1 MNKYSIWGVKMAKFY
16 YAVKNGRNPGIY
28 STWAECENQV
38 KGFKEAKYKK
48 FKTYEE
54 ATSFIED
61 DDNQLKDGAK
71 TKEGSVVD
79 VNDIKDD
86 EVVAYVDGS
95 FSIETKTFSYGM
107 VIFTTEGKEVFS
119 GKDNHKD
126 LADMRN
132 VAGELSGAME
142 AMKISIS
149 KGKNTLYLHYDYMG
163 IEEWAKG
170 NWKTNKA
177 GTKAY
182 KEFYDSIKDQLNV
195 VFIKVLAHSGVE
207 YNEEADMLAKKELS

>member
-1 MNKYSIWGVKMAKFY
+1 MAKFY

-28 STWAECENQV
+28 NTWAECENEV
-38 KGFKEAKYKK
+38 KGFKEAKFKK

-54 ATSFIED
+54 ASSFIED
-61 DDNQLKDGAK
+61 NEEQFKASDNSDVG
-71 TKEGSVVD
+71 EGSVVG

-119 GKDNHKD
+119 GKDNSKD

-132 VAGELSGAME
+132 VAGELKGAIE
-142 AMKISIS
+142 AIKVSLS
-149 KGKNTLYLHYDYMG
+149 KGKDTLYLHYDYMG

-182 KEFYDSIKDQLNV
+182 KEYYDSIKDKLNV

-207 YNEEADMLAKKELS
+207 YNEEADQLAKKELF

>member
-1 MNKYSIWGVKMAKFY
+1 MAKFY

-28 STWAECENQV
+28 NTWAECENEV
-38 KGFKEAKYKK
+38 KGFKEAKFKK

-61 DDNQLKDGAK
+61 NKNQFNDGVIRDEK
-71 TKEGSVVD
+71 TESIVEVD
-79 VNDIKDD
+79 DIKDG

-95 FSIETKTFSYGM
+95 FSIETMTYSYGM
-107 VIFTTEGKEVFS
+107 VIFTKEGKEVFS
-119 GKDNHKD
+119 GKDNDKD

-132 VAGELSGAME
+132 VAGELRGAIE
-142 AMKISIS
+142 AMKLSIS

-182 KEFYDSIKDQLNV
+182 KEFYDSIKDKLDV

-207 YNEEADMLAKKELS
+207 YNEEADTLAKKELSII

>member
-1 MNKYSIWGVKMAKFY
+1 MAKFY
-16 YAVKNGRNPGIY
+16 YAVKSGRNPGIY
-28 STWAECENQV
+28 NTWAECEKEV

-54 ATSFIED
+54 AMEFIEED
-61 DDNQLKDGAK
+61 KDLLQDNVNNKLKDK
-71 TKEGSVVD
+71 SIVD
-79 VNDIKDD
+79 VDDIRDN
-86 EVVAYVDGS
+86 EVIAYVDGS
-95 FSIETKTFSYGM
+95 YSIGTKTFSYGM

-126 LADMRN
+126 LVDMRN
-132 VAGELSGAME
+132 VAGELKGAIE
-142 AMKISIS
+142 AMKISIT

-182 KEFYDSIKDQLNV
+182 KEYYDSIKDKLNV

-207 YNEEADMLAKKELS
+207 YNEEADQLAKKELS

>member
-1 MNKYSIWGVKMAKFY
+1 MTKFY

-28 STWAECENQV
+28 NTWAECENEV

-54 ATSFIED
+54 AMAFIEED
-61 DDNQLKDGAK
+61 KVQLHNGLKDKLEAK
-71 TKEGSVVD
+71 SVVD
-79 VNDIKDD
+79 VKDIK
-86 EVVAYVDGS
+86 ENEIIAYVDGS
-95 FSIETKTFSYGM
+95 YSIEAKTFSYGM
-107 VIFTTEGKEVFS
+107 VVFTTEGKEVFS

-132 VAGELSGAME
+132 VAGELKGAIE
-142 AMKISIS
+142 AMKLSVS
-149 KGKNTLYLHYDYMG
+149 RGKNTLYLHYDYIG

-170 NWKTNKA
+170 NWKTNKP

-182 KEFYDSIKDQLNV
+182 KEYYDSIKDKLNV

-207 YNEEADMLAKKELS
+207 FNEEADLLAKKELF